1 MTYISS
7 TSAKYARPA
16 QKRTSVLSILTLWRS
31 RQHLKSLDDRALQ
44 DIGLTRA
51 EADAEA
57 TRPIWDVPHTWR
69 D

>member
-7 TSAKYARPA
+7 SPAKYARPA
-16 QKRTSVLSILTLWRS
+16 QKRTSLLSILTLWRS
-31 RQHLKSLDDRALQ
+31 RRQLKSLDDRALQ

>member
-1 MTYISS
+1 MTYI
-7 TSAKYARPA
+7 TSPTAKYARPA
-16 QKRTSVLSILTLWRS
+16 QKRISPLSILTLWRS
-31 RQHLKSLDDRALQ
+31 RQRLKSLDDRALE

-51 EADAEA
+51 EANAEA